1 MMAMSSTS
9 QLNIKNPETRRLA
22 TELSHL
28 TGESVTEAVTTA
40 LRERLDR
47 EKRARRREGMADR
60 LMAIGRHAASLPVLD
75 PRDPDEMLYD
85 EFGLP
90 R

>member
-1 MMAMSSTS
+1 MAMSSTS
-9 QLNIKNPETRRLA
+9 QLNIKNSEARRLA
-22 TELSHL
+22 TELSRL
-28 TGESVTEAVTTA
+28 TGETVTEAVTTA

-47 EKRARRREGMADR
+47 ERRARRREGMADR

-85 EFGLP
+85 DFGLP
-90 R
+90 K